1 MRSCAAS
8 QKPIVEWMPDNTSG
22 PEHMQKDRLQ
32 SAKVRPRTAIERAP
46 SLITCMLHTCICGL
60 VTCRVIMD
68 VCGRLR
74 AATAVGRAGR
84 ARHVPPWAGG
94 RVARRMAATTASCS
108 RCLSTTSTTVVGT
121 LDVCHGEFGLLCRR
135 QRRLARGLRRYV
147 CLLRE
152 PCRPLVAL
160 AGRGEALLGVKAAFR
175 H

>member
-1 MRSCAAS
+1 M
-8 QKPIVEWMPDNTSG
+8 
-22 PEHMQKDRLQ
+22 
-32 SAKVRPRTAIERAP
+32 
-46 SLITCMLHTCICGL
+46 
-60 VTCRVIMD
+60 
-68 VCGRLR
+68 
-74 AATAVGRAGR
+74 
-84 ARHVPPWAGG
+84 
-94 RVARRMAATTASCS
+94 ARRMAATTASCS

-160 AGRGEALLGVKAAFR
+160 AGRGEALLGVTAAFR